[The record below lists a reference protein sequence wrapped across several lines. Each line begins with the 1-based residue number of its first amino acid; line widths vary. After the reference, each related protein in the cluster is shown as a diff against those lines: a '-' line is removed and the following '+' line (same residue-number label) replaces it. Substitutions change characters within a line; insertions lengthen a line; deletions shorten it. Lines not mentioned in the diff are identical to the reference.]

1 MPAVKPTKPDDV
13 APKVRLGRGRRPLQ
27 RRLRDAKDAL
37 YRQHIQEV
45 AETLFARQGFA
56 ATKMQ
61 TIAARAGVSLATLYQ
76 AYANKKALHRSILIE
91 RDRQMLAVVEA
102 HSGPGAATPQ
112 SVEQVLM
119 FMSMHL
125 QFLLNH
131 ADYLRLQLQ
140 EGYAWYHN
148 AARPTCDEQLMWEQG
163 LRQMMRVLAWGMQ
176 RKFFSPGDP
185 ADLTRLVLVHQQTRL
200 ANWVMAGMREPHAS
214 VIARIQADFVRM
226 FCVPKQI
233 ARLLSPD
240 GAALNAKTLQKIRSL
255 AAEHAPRPNAIQLR
269 ERPAV

>member
-1 MPAVKPTKPDDV
+1 MPAAKPPKPDDA
-13 APKVRLGRGRRPLQ
+13 APVVRLGRGRRPLQ

-37 YRQHIQEV
+37 YRQHILEV
-45 AETLFARQGFA
+45 AETIFAKHGFA

-76 AYANKKALHRSILIE
+76 AYENKQALHRSILIE
-91 RDRQMLAVVEA
+91 RDRQMLAAVEA
-102 HSGPGAATPQ
+102 HSGAGAPTPQ

-119 FMSMHL
+119 FMSIHL
-125 QFLLNH
+125 QFLLDH

-148 AARPTCDEQLMWEQG
+148 AAWPTGDEQRMWEQG
-163 LRQMMRVLAWGMQ
+163 LQQMMRVLAWGME

-185 ADLTRLVLVHQQTRL
+185 ADLTRLVLVQQQTRL
-200 ANWVMAGMREPHAS
+200 ANWVMAGMRESDAS

-226 FCVPKQI
+226 FCIPKQI
-233 ARLLSPD
+233 ARLLTAN
-240 GAALNAKTLQKIRSL
+240 GAALNARTLQTIRSL
-255 AAEHAPRPNAIQLR
+255 AAEHAR
-269 ERPAV
+269 